1 MSLILLLNPK
11 QYGGA
16 IAADTSDV
24 WRKRRRK
31 LQELEE
37 AEESVAIEKLLAEM
51 KPVDNYL
58 QDDKVK
64 LHKLLSRSV
73 SDKYTRQKNEERNKR
88 LLLLLL
94 LSDD

>member
-11 QYGGA
+11 QYGGVVV
-16 IAADTSDV
+16 ADTSDV

-37 AEESVAIEKLLAEM
+37 AEETLAIEKLLAGM